1 MTALAEL
8 RASQDL
14 LVNLTLREVRGK
26 YKRTVFGQL
35 WSLLNPIAQMITYS
49 VVFALVL
56 RATPDSGANSGLDVF
71 ALWLAAGL
79 LPWLFFSNVLTT
91 GMASLVTNANLIQKV
106 YFPRETLVIAN
117 TASWLFTFAIEMTV
131 LAAAILGFEL
141 IQDGSDALRHS
152 PLLYL
157 PATVLLMVLLTAFG
171 LGVAFMLSVANV
183 YFRDTQHFIG
193 IVMQVWFY
201 ATPIVYPLK
210 LVEDSHPDLAFVMR
224 LNPLERFVEAF
235 RNTLYDGQLPSAA
248 NSLILVAVSLG
259 TLFLGYRIFKR
270 YEGRLAEEL

>member
-8 RASQDL
+8 RDSQDL

-35 WSLLNPIAQMITYS
+35 WSLANPIAQMATYS
-49 VVFALVL
+49 VIFALVL
-56 RATPDSGANSGLDVF
+56 RQTPDPGTPSGLDVF

-79 LPWLFFSNVLTT
+79 IPWLFFGNVVTT
-91 GMASLVTNANLIQKV
+91 GMASLVSNANLIQKV

-117 TASWLFTFAIEMTV
+117 TASWLLTFAIEMLV
-131 LAAAILGFEL
+131 VVAAILGYQL
-141 IQDGSDALRHS
+141 IDDGTGALRHS
-152 PLLYL
+152 PLVYL
-157 PATVLLMVLLTAFG
+157 PVTILLMVLLTAFG
-171 LGVAFMLSVANV
+171 LGIAFMLSVANV

-193 IVMQVWFY
+193 ILMQVWFY

-210 LVEDSHPDLAFVMR
+210 LVSDSHPDLAFVLR

-235 RNTLYDGQLPSAA
+235 RNTLYDGRLP
-248 NSLILVAVSLG
+248 SLG
-259 TLFLGYRIFKR
+259 TSLFLVVVSALVLAAGYALFKR